1 MSRLVARKRNLTVAP
16 RAEEAAELQSL
27 AGLLKKGKG
36 RGSAP
41 QAYVTVGGQEVALPG
56 AAAEILGT
64 LVDALV
70 AGEQLTI
77 TRTKRELTTTEAASL
92 LNVSRQYLVRMCE
105 EGTLPFR
112 WEGAH
117 RRLSLDAVLAYRDE
131 RDKERDEKF
140 ADLVRH
146 SAEAGEYDLPII
158 WPPQE

>member
-1 MSRLVARKRNLTVAP
+1 
-16 RAEEAAELQSL
+16 
-27 AGLLKKGKG
+27 
-36 RGSAP
+36 
-41 QAYVTVGGQEVALPG
+41 
-56 AAAEILGT
+56 
-64 LVDALV
+64 
-70 AGEQLTI
+70 
-77 TRTKRELTTTEAASL
+77 
-92 LNVSRQYLVRMCE
+92 MCE